1 LRQGSAGSFFGSGG
15 YGASLIGGSAIAA
28 SGAAGDDVHIAAGAG
43 DLGGDGG
50 WASVI
55 AGNSG
60 VTPGAVAGS
69 VYVAAGSNTGSQDA
83 DDQGA
88 VDILAGNAGAL
99 IFKPGRVFLKASD
112 DTVLGT
118 GSSITVGPPDGS
130 VPAAGSVSISGGNGL
145 LANGGGSITLTSGS
159 SATGTPGDVNL
170 RAKDGTV
177 AIRTQQTGFVGTDR
191 VTQTYGV
198 QTSVPAGTVIA
209 VLGTLD
215 TDGRNMK
222 ITVDASGV
230 NVADNTDH
238 LSAYIVQT
246 FYRAG
251 GTVSA
256 LTAHVDDNQDTGA
269 WPNGVSPLFA
279 LVING
284 NDIELQWTWNG
295 IQAAAVTANIAVT
308 WVRQEGGFAS

>member
-1 LRQGSAGSFFGSGG
+1 LRQGSSGSFFGSGG

-60 VTPGAVAGS
+60 VTPGAGAGS
-69 VYVAAGSNTGSQDA
+69 AYIAGGSNTGSNDA
-83 DDQGA
+83 LDQGS
-88 VDILAGNAGAL
+88 VYLLAGNTGAFAGKQGIVLAQ
-99 IFKPGRVFLKASD
+99 ASNGAG
-112 DTVLGT
+112 VGT
-118 GSSITVGPPDGS
+118 G
-130 VPAAGSVSISGGNGL
+130 AGLSLGGAETTGGNANLFAGDGL
-145 LANGGGSITLTSGS
+145 LANAGGTVRLLAGS
-159 SATGTPGDVNL
+159 SATGTPGDVEL
-170 RAKDGTV
+170 QAQGGSV
-177 AIRTQQTGFVGTDR
+177 SMQTQSTTGFTGTDR
-191 VTQTYGV
+191 VTQTFGV
-198 QTSVPAGTVIA
+198 QTSVPNGTVIA

-215 TDGRNMK
+215 TNGRNLK
-222 ITVDASGV
+222 ITVDASGS
-230 NVADNTDH
+230 NPGDDTDH
-238 LSAYIVQT
+238 LSAHIVQT

-256 LTAHVDDNQDTGA
+256 LTAHVDDNQETGA

-284 NDIELQWTWNG
+284 NDIELQWQWNG
-295 IQAAAVTANIAVT
+295 IQAAAVTANIAVHWT
-308 WVRQEGGFAS
+308 RQEGGFAS